1 MSPTPEFPE
10 SLLREDEAG
19 LKREFTRHQYEAKL
33 EQEFTQ
39 YSESLDVS
47 EKALRAILAY
57 MMWQDSAEWPFVE
70 EIWFSDP
77 YWTRENCIKG
87 LREKFNYGDKIL

>member
-1 MSPTPEFPE
+1 MSPI
-10 SLLREDEAG
+10 LEDEAG
-19 LKREFTRHQYEAKL
+19 LKQELIQHRYESRL

-39 YSESLDVS
+39 YSESKDVS

-57 MMWQDSAEWPFVE
+57 MMWQDGAEWPFVE

-77 YWTRENCIKG
+77 YWTRENCKKG
-87 LREKFNYGDKIL
+87 LQEKFNYGGDSDVPLQ